1 MRRAA
6 LSALLWLSACF
17 NNGTGQETNRMP
29 EVVTIP
35 PPPQAPLPAPAPPP
49 PDPPGP
55 WAVRAVLQV
64 QPKGD
69 LLRASLILQPGPLRE
84 SGWFAADDRAV
95 PHAPLGCERVA
106 QLLPGSA
113 DTCAGFK
120 QRADLWNP
128 EQNNTRCRSPGPS
141 ALEPLIAWAAAEIAA
156 IPLAGQVSLVTA
168 PDLPAAD
175 AARIRAALA
184 PLAPGLVARTGRI
197 SAGHCTSAGEEA
209 PLPDLLTEILSTQG
223 LHRDDRCAA
232 PAAYRYRLDLTAA
245 GETVTAEAACA
256 LCDPAPPPE
265 GSATLRIDTDPALD
279 QSIRF
284 LRSTVRDDDLFGCF
298 TAHIREVYHPEEG
311 TQVDAEVRFRRQR
324 E

>member
-1 MRRAA
+1 
-6 LSALLWLSACF
+6 
-17 NNGTGQETNRMP
+17 MP
-29 EVVTIP
+29 EVVTVP

-84 SGWFAADDRAV
+84 SGWFGEDDRAV

-106 QLLPGSA
+106 RLLPGSGDA
-113 DTCAGFK
+113 CT
-120 QRADLWNP
+120 QRKRSADLWNP
-128 EQNNTRCRSPGPS
+128 EQNTTRCRSPEPS

-156 IPLAGQVSLVTA
+156 IPLAGQVALVTA
-168 PDLPAAD
+168 PGLSAAD
-175 AARIRAALA
+175 AARIREALA
-184 PLAPGLVARTGRI
+184 PLAPGLVARTGRV
-197 SAGHCTSAGEEA
+197 SAGHCTPAAEEA
-209 PLPDLLTEILSTQG
+209 PLPELLTEIFSTQG

-232 PAAYRYRLDLTAA
+232 PAVYRYRLDLSAA
-245 GETVTAEAACA
+245 GETVSTGAACA

-284 LRSTVRDDDLFGCF
+284 LRSDVRDDDLFGCF
-298 TAHIREVYHPEEG
+298 TAQIREVYRPEEG
-311 TQVDAEVRFRRQR
+311 TQVDAEVRFGLIQNR
-324 E
+324 